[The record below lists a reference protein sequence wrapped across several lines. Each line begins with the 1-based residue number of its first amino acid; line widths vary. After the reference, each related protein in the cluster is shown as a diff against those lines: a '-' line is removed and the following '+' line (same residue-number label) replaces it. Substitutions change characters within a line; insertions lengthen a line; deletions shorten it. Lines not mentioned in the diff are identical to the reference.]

1 MQFKINTPEFEKWK
15 FVYKA
20 INSIIQYRFPQVI
33 VNAWFSI
40 LFLPSDC
47 KVSKTSYLIRLY
59 SKLLKVEI
67 LALCF
72 RDWNR
77 YFYKVRNS
85 MTSIRLNWEVMFVQ
99 DGLSKWH
106 EIAVNSID
114 INNPWSPSLWFIQN
128 GNHITSGDR
137 HIMSYTKS
145 GQTRVTRS
153 PENITSEK
161 PSYFDGN
168 CYLTDIINWQKSILS
183 KPPRATTSR
192 KWPTTCMYQMH

>member
-1 MQFKINTPEFEKWK
+1 MEKKIGGEIKPVHCSSKSLLQNLRSGNLYSRCLFQSFNTDFLK
-15 FVYKA
+15 VT
-20 INSIIQYRFPQVI
+20 

-59 SKLLKVEI
+59 SKLQKFEI

-77 YFYKVRNS
+77 YFYKDRNS
-85 MTSIRLNWEVMFVQ
+85 MSSIRLNWEIMFVQ

-106 EIAVNSID
+106 EIVVNSMD
-114 INNPWSPSLWFIQN
+114 INNPWSPSLRFIQN
-128 GNHITSGDR
+128 GNHITSAAR

-145 GQTRVTRS
+145 GQTR
-153 PENITSEK
+153 PTSIEAPK
-161 PSYFDGN
+161 
-168 CYLTDIINWQKSILS
+168 I
-183 KPPRATTSR
+183 
-192 KWPTTCMYQMH
+192 